1 MTLSRFIYIWYI
13 DHYLKTIGYIDIDID
28 ADININTD
36 TDIDT

>member
-1 MTLSRFIYIWYI
+1 MLYRSLSKNYRL
-13 DHYLKTIGYIDIDID
+13 HSIDID